1 LHPTQPLVDA
11 DQRILERAAQVTALL
26 LLFRRTVAEAEGQVR
41 GELLDDLIARQV
53 RDLDALDSRARR
65 LGVDLSAPHVVL
77 AVRDGTA
84 GGLRQ
89 RAVSWARTFAG
100 SRGGLAA
107 VRDGQL
113 ALMLPGTAP
122 GETARLVARE
132 LSRALDRP
140 VTAGASGPV
149 ADPGAVAA
157 AYRDADRCLAALTAL
172 GRTGDGAST
181 TELGYVGLLLGD
193 ARDVAGFVRHTIGP
207 VLGYDARRGTALAR
221 TLAEYFA
228 GSGSPARAA
237 EALHVHVNTVTQRLD
252 RIGQLLGAEWHQ
264 PQRALEIQL
273 ALRLHG
279 LRAALDHPQWSDGD

>member
-1 LHPTQPLVDA
+1 VDA
-11 DQRILERAAQVTALL
+11 V
-26 LLFRRTVAEAEGQVR
+26 
-41 GELLDDLIARQV
+41 
-53 RDLDALDSRARR
+53 DSRARR

-77 AVRDGTA
+77 AVRDGTD
-84 GGLRQ
+84 GGVRQ

-100 SRGGLAA
+100 SHGGLAA
-107 VRDGQL
+107 TRDGQL
-113 ALMLPGTAP
+113 ALMLPGTEP

-132 LSRALDRP
+132 LGRVLGRP

-149 ADPGAVAA
+149 TEPGAVAGG
-157 AYRDADRCLAALTAL
+157 YRDADRCVAALTAL

-181 TELGYVGLLLGD
+181 TELGYVGLLLGE
-193 ARDVAGFVRHTIGP
+193 ARDVTGFVRHALGP
-207 VLGYDARRGTALAR
+207 VLDYDARRGTALGK

-228 GSGSPARAA
+228 ASGSPARAA

-252 RIGQLLGAEWHQ
+252 RIAQLLGADWHQ

-279 LRAALDHPQWSDGD
+279 LRAALDSPQWSDDSP